1 MGDER
6 KYSPGF
12 ERSCPECGERLNR
25 DAKVCACGWGR
36 SKKGDSGPRH
46 DMTCSWHYGQLRCRY
61 PVGLFMQGEFR
72 GLCAF
77 HRARDR
83 GHEAALIA
91 EESQTATREQ
101 YLDASKRQI
110 YGAGDNPLVRRLRE
124 QLRERRG
131 GGNVGILSSRLIQ
144 RDPGQDEAE
153 AA

>member
-91 EESQTATREQ
+91 EESQTATKEQ
-101 YLDASKRQI
+101 YLDAAKKQI
-110 YGAGDNPLVRRLRE
+110 YGSVDNPLVRKLRA

-131 GGNVGILSSRLIQ
+131 GNAGRLATPLLP
-144 RDPGQDEAE
+144 REPGQDEAE